1 MKSFGWDTTDAFTQH
16 DAQADLCGSRLGKG
30 LVLSQKSTHQIIKHN
45 ETIRKNVPL
54 FFYIITNICSF
65 FCNVYK

>member
-54 FFYIITNICSF
+54 FFIS
-65 FCNVYK
+65 